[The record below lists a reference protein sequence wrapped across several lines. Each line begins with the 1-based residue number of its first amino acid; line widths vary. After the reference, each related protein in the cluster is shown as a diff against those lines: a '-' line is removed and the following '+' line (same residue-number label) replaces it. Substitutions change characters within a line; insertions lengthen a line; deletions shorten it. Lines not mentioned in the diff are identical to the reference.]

1 MSNRLK
7 LTSIVKEVIKEISPE
22 LRQSA
27 ISKMK
32 DRGQE
37 RRAEK
42 WTQHYGTK
50 DLDKFKDREF
60 TTINGENLVIY
71 SFRIE
76 DPNTL
81 HISYGS
87 PRNKEFNRTQGTL
100 VYNIK
105 KDYFNIEN
113 VTRKTARL
121 LGLIA
126 ATVNPNTKYKNGTG
140 DFNIQGY

>member
-1 MSNRLK
+1 
-7 LTSIVKEVIKEISPE
+7 
-22 LRQSA
+22 
-27 ISKMK
+27 MK
-32 DRGQE
+32 QKGQD

-60 TTINGENLVIY
+60 TTINGENLIIY
-71 SFRIE
+71 NFTLK

-87 PRNKEFNRTQGTL
+87 PRNKQFNRTQGTI
-100 VYNIK
+100 VYNIE
-105 KDYFNIEN
+105 KDYFDNKN

-126 ATVNPNTKYKNGTG
+126 GTINPNSKYKNGTG